1 MKLSKNKTLL
11 AIFAHPD
18 DEAFTI
24 AGTFYKYAKL
34 NCKTIL
40 VTATLGQAGSTR
52 HIKKGQ
58 SLAAIRQKELARCA
72 KLLKIRKLY
81 LLGYEDGKLHK
92 ADQLLFQKQIEEII
106 KKTHPQVI
114 ITFGPDGVSGH
125 IDHVTTSKVT
135 TAAFKKV
142 GEKPSRLLYVAP
154 LKRDDIAS
162 PTGLPK
168 KLRGTNSK
176 RLVLHDIKDID
187 VLIDIRPFW
196 KIKLSAFKCH
206 FSQDDVRGFYR
217 MVKKKPIYQECFQLA
232 FGAKYKQKPASD
244 FFQSK

>member
-11 AIFAHPD
+11 AVFAHPD

-40 VTATLGQAGSTR
+40 VTATLGQAGSSR
-52 HIKKGQ
+52 HLKKGQ

-72 KLLKIRKLY
+72 KLLKIKKLY

-106 KKTHPQVI
+106 KKGKPQVV

-125 IDHVTTSKVT
+125 IDHVTVSKVT
-135 TAAFKKV
+135 IAAFKKV
-142 GEKPSRLLYVAP
+142 GDSKHARLLYVAP
-154 LKRDDIAS
+154 VKRDDIKR

-187 VLIDIRPFW
+187 VAIDIRKFW

-217 MVKKKPIYQECFQLA
+217 MVKKRPIYQECFKLA
-232 FGAKYKQKPASD
+232 FGAKYKEKPASD
-244 FFQSK
+244 LI